1 MTFRSWNRNRRITGF
16 SQNNLNMPYTKVLIH
31 YMWSTKNRGHM
42 ISKELKPLLLAHIKE
57 NSIKKGIFIDT
68 LNCVSDHI
76 HLLIS
81 LGTEQTISKT
91 AMLIKGESSLWANKE
106 KILKSKFEWQ
116 DARLNDTVGQEYI
129 ALSVSYSAID
139 KLRVYILNQEQHHK
153 KKTFS
158 EEYQEFLTARHFEAV
173 LAKAKS
179 SSLKPPSTT

>member
-1 MTFRSWNRNRRITGF
+1 MTFRSWNRNRIITGF
-16 SQNNLNMPYTKVLIH
+16 SQNNFSMPYTKVLIH
-31 YMWSTKNRGHM
+31 YIWSTKNREHM
-42 ISKELKPLLLAHIKE
+42 ISKELKLLLLAHIKE

-81 LGTEQTISKT
+81 LGTEQTIAKT
-91 AMLIKGESSLWANKE
+91 AMLIKGESSLWVNKE

-116 DARLNDTVGQEYI
+116 DEYI
-129 ALSVSYSAID
+129 SLSVSYSAID
-139 KLRVYILNQEQHHK
+139 KVRAYILNQEEHHK

-158 EEYQEFLTARHFEAV
+158 EEYQEFLTAHHFEAV

-179 SSLKPPSTT
+179 SSLKPSTT